1 MIPTNINR
9 RDSYTRTYS
18 GSQPLSQ
25 HFVEERRQW
34 LRTNGAVQGAHG
46 PVKIQAERIAFS
58 HTSDDEASIR
68 SDDHEGK
75 NFKII
80 HFQRHG
86 QGYHNLLYRVMQ
98 ENDRA
103 VTDIYGSDPVANPF
117 VRPEIVDSPLTELG
131 RAQCAEQRQAVVAEY
146 DLTPQLVIVSPLHR
160 ALQTAQITFQDSLD
174 AAIPFVAHE
183 ACREELGIL
192 TCNKRRPLSE
202 TKREFPNIDFSLL
215 ESGEEDTLWNP
226 LEREAAHDQSKRIYD
241 FLVDFVQ
248 HQPQREIAVVGH
260 SAWLFTMCNAVIDCG
275 DDDDLISW
283 FGTAEIRTVKMTW
296 GGDDP

>member
-1 MIPTNINR
+1 MIPTNNNV
-9 RDSYTRTYS
+9 RDSRRTYS
-18 GSQPLSQ
+18 VSQPLSQ

-34 LRTNGAVQGAHG
+34 LHTNGAVQGAHG
-46 PVKIQAERIAFS
+46 PVKIQAERIAF
-58 HTSDDEASIR
+58 ASIR
-68 SDDHEGK
+68 SDDHEEK

-98 ENDRA
+98 EVGLE
-103 VTDIYGSDPVANPF
+103 VTDIYASDPVANPF

-131 RAQCAEQRQAVVAEY
+131 RAQCAEQRQAVVDEY

-174 AAIPFVAHE
+174 ADIPFVAHE

-192 TCNKRRPLSE
+192 TCNRRRPLSE
-202 TKREFPNIDFSLL
+202 TKRDFPNIDFSLMD
-215 ESGEEDTLWNP
+215 SGEEDTLWNP
-226 LEREAAHDQSKRIYD
+226 LERESPHDQSKRIYD

-248 HQPQREIAVVGH
+248 HQPQRELAIVGH
-260 SAWLFTMCNAVIDCG
+260 SAWLFTMCNAVVDCG

-296 GGDDP
+296 GDDDP